1 MNFISSFTKVLQGI
15 QKEIADTEE
24 KLGAITAMRRK
35 PNDANQ
41 LRLQEIESD
50 LAKLR
55 RIVEADAEKQT
66 QSGGSRLS
74 V

>member
-35 PNDANQ
+35 SNDANQ
-41 LRLQEIESD
+41 LRLQEKEGD
-50 LAKLR
+50 LTKLR
-55 RIVEADAEKQT
+55 RIVEANAEKQT
-66 QSGGSRLS
+66 HSGSSRLP

>member
-35 PNDANQ
+35 SNDANQ
-41 LRLQEIESD
+41 LHLQEKEVD

-55 RIVEADAEKQT
+55 RIVEANAEKQT
-66 QSGGSRLS
+66 HPGGSRLS